1 MDKSKEL
8 PILLKVVEEKYLQST
23 LSGNIF
29 FGSLD
34 LYKSAENQQG
44 DKIIGDANEGK
55 LKNETNVGNIRLE
68 IKEPHMELSIPMMK
82 SPKGKMTQEI
92 RMKEDNNTGVCSF
105 IGLSSDDFEVC
116 GQKDGRTLFKLRQAV
131 IDDIAKLLKGKEE
144 FTGNKCRII
153 LFDKNELMSRSEDIE
168 VECGPVRYYDTTDV
182 KEYWEL
188 VRKKIP
194 LYLLKTQVYQYQREY
209 RIVKRLE
216 ENKKGEVVSLNVTNI
231 GEPIT
236 LSELANYILVYNV
249 GLLQVRKLVKWV
261 TEKK

>member
-55 LKNETNVGNIRLE
+55 LKNEINVGNIRLE

-92 RMKEDNNTGVCSF
+92 RMKEDNNTGVCSL

-153 LFDKNELMSRSEDIE
+153 LFDKNELMSRLEDIE

-188 VRKKIP
+188 VGISP
-194 LYLLKTQVYQYQREY
+194 YFLKSQGYQYQREY
-209 RIVKRLE
+209 RIAKRLE

-231 GEPIT
+231 GKPIT
-236 LSELANYILVYNV
+236 LSELANYILVCNV
-249 GLLQVRKLVKWV
+249 DLFQVSKLVKWI

>member
-44 DKIIGDANEGK
+44 DKVIGDAN
-55 LKNETNVGNIRLE
+55 
-68 IKEPHMELSIPMMK
+68 
-82 SPKGKMTQEI
+82 
-92 RMKEDNNTGVCSF
+92 
-105 IGLSSDDFEVC
+105 
-116 GQKDGRTLFKLRQAV
+116 
-131 IDDIAKLLKGKEE
+131 DDIAKLLKGKEE

-153 LFDKNELMSRSEDIE
+153 LFDKNELMSRLEDIE

-182 KEYWEL
+182 KEFLEL
-188 VRKKIP
+188 VGISP
-194 LYLLKTQVYQYQREY
+194 YFLKSQVYQYQREY
-209 RIVKRLE
+209 RIAKRLK

-231 GEPIT
+231 GKPIT

-249 GLLQVRKLVKWV
+249 GLLQVSKLVKWV

>member
-55 LKNETNVGNIRLE
+55 LKNEINVGNIQLK
-68 IKEPHMELSIPMMK
+68 IKEPHMELPVIK
-82 SPKGKMTQEI
+82 SLKGKMTQEI
-92 RMKEDNNTGVCSF
+92 RMKEDDNTGVCSF

-153 LFDKNELMSRSEDIE
+153 LFDKNELMSRLEDIE
-168 VECGPVRYYDTTDV
+168 VECCPVRYYDTNNV

-231 GEPIT
+231 GKPIT